1 MAQFLVERGA
11 MINVNNNE
19 RKTPLHLLVE
29 RRWADLAKSDLLLLD
44 RDKHGKTPLDY
55 AHPWLAGEL
64 KEIMAQRE
72 RAEAV
77 AKGAILVTK
86 TDKYGEQP
94 QTLNL
99 KAGTGMTDL
108 KTLEEA
114 ALKRAEE
121 KVYTDLADIYLK

>member
-1 MAQFLVERGA
+1 LCIDVSDNFFFFFL
-11 MINVNNNE
+11 
-19 RKTPLHLLVE
+19 L
-29 RRWADLAKSDLLLLD
+29 
-44 RDKHGKTPLDY
+44 RDKSGKTPLDY